1 MKPRIGVLT
10 NFNGADSAFSLV
22 NVVGTQLQMLLDG
35 GYTPVL
41 FVASAFDGDG
51 FWNGSRFEIRKVAPS
66 DGESQVILDALRQMT
81 TDIDVMLC
89 HDITFLSQNAQWA
102 DAIRELA
109 KERPHLAWLHWQHS
123 RGGHAPVES
132 MERSWYC
139 YPNMGDLEH
148 VAQINNAALDRVRY
162 IPHPLDFG
170 YLGWPELAL
179 RIAED
184 HQFPFVDVSGV
195 LPARLDRQKQI
206 EKAVRVFAGLKH
218 GGRSVSFLVADAYA
232 TGDHFIQYKREVE
245 TLAHE
250 QGLTDRDFAFLGE
263 NYEEC
268 RIATPRPV
276 VKALFEMSNLF
287 IQPSN
292 AETSSLVAM
301 EAALAGNLLLL
312 NADFPPIHHLY
323 KKALLLPFG
332 SIFEDTKYFRHIK
345 TADGNETKIEDAQA
359 YFDDQARQMVL
370 PALEGQ
376 LIQAV
381 KRQQLRERWPSQVF
395 SAYLQPLIQ
404 EVWQEVNPR
413 SVEIDTPGDPDITAI
428 ITSLDNR
435 PLLERQVPILLRECW
450 NVIVVNNGS
459 VDDTAEWLENN
470 PHPRLYST
478 HRKNLGAGPG
488 RNDGLDMWDNFT
500 PYTLMVDGGIL
511 PVRGAVKA
519 LKDYLE
525 NNPDVDVISPE
536 VASCFTTN
544 EDEASPAFDV
554 PITSEDTF
562 EQSCLSSTAFALCRA
577 EAWKVRFNEDGPF
590 GEPGWGCDD
599 NDMAYRWKDA
609 GVIHHDFTYSRI
621 PVMFYRRAS
630 GSFQRLFKE
639 TGIWPSQY
647 GSVYEKRNVWLS
659 QEYPF
664 YHRGIGGRPGVIQRS
679 YIIQGQE
686 FPELAKTIKRLH
698 NENPQGVGYEII
710 VRNGE
715 LNQETHDWID
725 AHRLHFPWGD
735 AVVDVD
741 GQIIHRTPDNEDTWT
756 GDFMVNREPRGEEVI
771 EI

>member
-22 NVVGTQLQMLLDG
+22 NVVGTQLQMLMDG

-41 FVASAFDGDG
+41 FVASAFNGDG
-51 FWNGSRFEIRKVAPS
+51 FWNGSRFEVRKVAPS
-66 DGESQVILDALRQMT
+66 DGDSLAILDALRQMT

-89 HDITFLSQNAQWA
+89 HDITFLSQNSQWA
-102 DAIRELA
+102 IAVRELA

-123 RGGHAPVES
+123 RGGHAPVEP

-184 HQFPFVDVSGV
+184 YQFPFVDVSGV

-206 EKAVRVFAGLKH
+206 EKALRVFAGLKH
-218 GGRSVSFLVADAYA
+218 AGRSVSFLVADAYA

-245 TLAHE
+245 TLARE
-250 QGLTDRDFAFLGE
+250 QGLADREFAFLGE

-359 YFDDQARQMVL
+359 YFDDQARMMVI

-395 SAYLQPLIQ
+395 STYLQPLIQ
-404 EVWQEVNPR
+404 EVWHEVNPR
-413 SVEIDTPGDPDITAI
+413 SVEIDTPGDPEVTAI
-428 ITSLDNR
+428 ITTLDNCQI
-435 PLLERQVPILLRECW
+435 LERQVPILLQECGQ
-450 NVIVVNNGS
+450 VIVVNNGS
-459 VDDTAEWLENN
+459 EDGTAKWLEDN
-470 PHPRLYST
+470 PFPRMSYIN
-478 HRKNLGAGPG
+478 RENKGAGPG
-488 RNDGLDMWDNFT
+488 RNAGLKMWDNST

-511 PVRGAVKA
+511 PVRGAVAKF
-519 LKDYLE
+519 KDYLE
-525 NNPDVDVISPE
+525 RHPEVSVISPE

-544 EDEASPAFDV
+544 EDEASAEFDRV
-554 PITSEDTF
+554 IEDNCTF
-562 EQSCLSSTAFALCRA
+562 PQSYLSSTAFCLCRA
-577 EAWKVRFNEDGPF
+577 EAWKLRFCEDGPF
-590 GEPGWGCDD
+590 GQPGWGCDD
-599 NDMAYRWKDA
+599 NEMAYRWADT
-609 GVIHHDFTYSRI
+609 GIMHHDFTYTAV

-630 GSFQRLFKE
+630 GSFARLFRE
-639 TGIWPSQY
+639 TGVWPNQY
-647 GSVYEKRNVWLS
+647 GSVYEQRNVYLF
-659 QEYPF
+659 QEFPY
-664 YHRGIGGRPGVIQRS
+664 YHRGLQGKPDTIRRS
-679 YIIQGQE
+679 YIVQGQE
-686 FPELAKTIKRLH
+686 YPELAKTIKRLH
-698 NENPQGVGYEII
+698 DDNPQGIGYEII

-715 LNQETHDWID
+715 LNQETHDWIE
-725 AHRLHFPWGD
+725 AHRLHFAWGD

-741 GQIIHRTPDNEDTWT
+741 GQIIHRTPENEDTWT

-771 EI
+771 YA